1 MGAPEDRPSTIAFGF
16 RVPWRATMTPVLRL
30 WSPWI
35 LAILMCLAGA
45 PTPLGAATAD
55 SADAA
60 SEEAKDQIN
69 PATGK
74 PFIPNK
80 RCLKCHGDEEDQT
93 VERDD
98 GTVVN
103 IFVHPEDLAASVHG
117 QQHCQSCHA
126 NVTDTKHEDD
136 PPQILVSCVECHQ
149 QTWGEHK
156 EDKDPKYQRL
166 GVVVQQIDSYMHSVH
181 ARPSRVDQ
189 SRTNATCYD
198 CHDAHRIGTL
208 GSEARADHRLRNPE
222 VCGRCHEEQKEQY
235 LESAHGRAVTEWQD
249 PGAAVCSDC
258 HTTHQIDSPKGDATQ
273 LLITQNCGSCHQEE
287 QKTYLA
293 SYHGQVN
300 RLGYAHTAKCF
311 DCHGSHQ
318 VGGVDDPTSKI
329 HKANRL
335 ETCQQCHEDAPEG
348 FLGFHPHGNTRDF
361 KRYPGLWLTAK
372 FMQALIIGVFLFFW
386 THVILWFYREY
397 RDRREGKSFTHVPP
411 TEGTL
416 YFRRFSWTWRVI
428 HLLFALSTMVLV
440 LSGTTLLFAHTG
452 WAKAVIDLLG
462 GPQAEA
468 IVHRTAATIWL
479 SVFGAHVLVVAFNLL
494 RKGGRFQWLGPT
506 SLVPNMQDLR
516 DVGAMFRWFFG
527 RAPRPSFDRW
537 SYWQKFDYWAPFWGA
552 AIIGFS
558 GLTLFFP
565 TKTAEFLP
573 GWVFNVATIVHA
585 EEALLA
591 TMFIFTV
598 HFFNS
603 HFRPDRFPMS
613 TIMFTGAV
621 PLEEFQFEHRKEFER
636 LKASGEL
643 ECYLVKPPSERFEK
657 GSRALAAVLILAG
670 LGLLTLVLIGYVTMP
685 H

>member
-1 MGAPEDRPSTIAFGF
+1 MI
-16 RVPWRATMTPVLRL
+16 PVLRL
-30 WSPWI
+30 WSPWV
-35 LAILMCLAGA
+35 LAILLCLAGA
-45 PTPLGAATAD
+45 QSPLDAAAAD
-55 SADAA
+55 RADAS
-60 SEEAKDQIN
+60 SEETQDGIN

-103 IFVHPEDLAASVHG
+103 IYVHPDDLAASVHG
-117 QQHCQSCHA
+117 QQYCQSCHA

-149 QTWGEHK
+149 QTWEQHK
-156 EDKDPKYQRL
+156 GDTDPKYQRL
-166 GVVVQQIDSYMHSVH
+166 GVVIAQIDSYMHSVH

-198 CHDAHRIGTL
+198 CHDAHRIGAL

-222 VCGRCHEEQKEQY
+222 VCGRCHAEQKEQY
-235 LESAHGRAVTEWQD
+235 LDSAHGRAVTEWQD

-258 HTTHQIDSPKGDATQ
+258 HSTHQIDSPKGDAMQ
-273 LLITQNCGSCHQEE
+273 LLITQSCGSCHAEE
-287 QKTYLA
+287 QRTYLA

-300 RLGYAHTAKCF
+300 RLGYTHTAKCF

-318 VGGVDDPTSKI
+318 VAGVDDPTSKI
-329 HKANRL
+329 HQANRL
-335 ETCQQCHEDAPEG
+335 ETCQQCHEDAPQG
-348 FLGFHPHGNTRDF
+348 FLGFHPHGNTQDF
-361 KRYPGLWLTAK
+361 ARYPGLWLTAK

-386 THVILWFYREY
+386 THVLLWFYREY
-397 RDRREGKSFTHVPP
+397 RDRREGKSFAHVPP
-411 TEGTL
+411 SEGTL

-452 WAKAVIDLLG
+452 WAKAVIDLIG
-462 GPQAEA
+462 GPQVEA

-494 RKGGRFQWLGPT
+494 RKGRRFQWLGPT
-506 SLVPNMQDLR
+506 SLVPTMQDLR

-527 RAPRPSFDRW
+527 RAPRPAFDRW

-573 GWVFNVATIVHA
+573 GWTFNIATIVHA

-621 PLEEFQFEHRKEFER
+621 PLEEFKFEHRKEYER
-636 LKASGEL
+636 LQASGEL
-643 ECYLVKPPSERFEK
+643 ERYLVKPPSERFER
-657 GSRALAAVLILAG
+657 GSRVLAAVLILAG
-670 LGLLTLVLIGYVTMP
+670 LGLLTLVVIGYTTTP